1 MLAGNS
7 GTLKISGGRAL
18 ASSVVATVL
27 ILLLAIAPFI
37 SSDVLPIKAAGKTND
52 AIKSAMHRK
61 IYGGTKSACKGEIS
75 RQLKSLNRIKEFS

>member
-61 IYGGTKSACKGEIS
+61 NLRWNKKCLQGEIS
-75 RQLKSLNRIKEFS
+75 HQWRV